1 MFSRPSRLAASFPSR
16 SLAPV
21 ARRPVIPA
29 LRLRQPVSS
38 SPTITRSFRTSSVRT
53 ARYERFDSPYSAPL
67 GSPNAGPGRGGGG
80 AGPNIWQYFKRRL
93 GGDRAVWVYG
103 IGVGGGGL
111 YYVTHL
117 ERVPET
123 GRLRFMDVDEAQER
137 ELGRQTQLSTLSE
150 YSTAVLPANHPTTR
164 RVRAVA
170 TRIIESSGLGRVKSG
185 GEMGAVEGKVPT
197 WGGGTDAMGVGEI
210 LMGSGPEGDH
220 AREGKETEWEVYVID
235 DRKTKNAFVL
245 PGGKIFVFTGIL
257 PVSANDDGLAT
268 VLGHEVAHQVARHP
282 AERMSSMKVAPDV
295 YASVRKNVYVWTV
308 KDETTNGTLYPYFR
322 LPNSRK
328 NESEAD
334 FIGLRLMSKACFDPT
349 ESTKMWERMSESEGG
364 TGLPTD
370 FLSTHPANAKRIKQ
384 LEKWMPDALSIRA
397 ASPCGE
403 TGSHFSSFMSNL
415 NPSSPYRKSIWS

>member
-1 MFSRPSRLAASFPSR
+1 MFSRTLRSSFTPISR
-16 SLAPV
+16 SIPHFAPSSLLARPQIPRNIHTSI
-21 ARRPVIPA
+21 RRSA
-29 LRLRQPVSS
+29 K
-38 SPTITRSFRTSSVRT
+38 
-53 ARYERFDSPYSAPL
+53 YERFPSGYSP
-67 GSPNAGPGRGGGG
+67 SPGPNGGGG
-80 AGPNIWQYFKRRL
+80 TDIWQYFKRRL

-103 IGVGGGGL
+103 IGVGGGGI

-137 ELGRQTQLSTLSE
+137 ELGRQTQLQTLNE
-150 YSTAVLPANHPTTR
+150 YSRAVLPPNHPTTK

-185 GEMGAVEGKVPT
+185 GEMGAVEGKVPNF
-197 WGGGTDAMGVGEI
+197 GGGEDIGEI
-210 LMGSGPEGDH
+210 LFGGGEAGKD

-235 DRKTKNAFVL
+235 DKKTKNAFVL

-282 AERMSSMKVAPDV
+282 AERMSSMKVLFALGFLFESLGLDV
-295 YASVRKNVYVWTV
+295 GITRLLLTFM
-308 KDETTNGTLYPYFR
+308 LQ

-334 FIGLRLMSKACFDPT
+334 FIGLRLMSKACFDPN
-349 ESTKMWERMSESEGG
+349 ESTKMWQRMSESEKGR
-364 TGLPTD
+364 GLPTD
-370 FLSTHPANAKRIKQ
+370 FLSTHPANEKRIKQ

-397 ASPCGE
+397 ASPCGD
-403 TGSHFSSFMSNL
+403 TSSYYSGFMDSL
-415 NPSSPYRKSIWS
+415 NPTSPYSKSIW

>member
-1 MFSRPSRLAASFPSR
+1 MFSRTLRSAASTSSR
-16 SLAPV
+16 SLPLV
-21 ARRPVIPA
+21 RPPASSSLRPLTRQPIPA
-29 LRLRQPVSS
+29 YAPTPIFSRSLRTT
-38 SPTITRSFRTSSVRT
+38 SPRS
-53 ARYERFDSPYSAPL
+53 ARYERFDSPYSGPSGDA
-67 GSPNAGPGRGGGG
+67 PNAGPGGGG
-80 AGPNIWQYFKRRL
+80 PNLWQYFKRRL

-103 IGVGGGGL
+103 IGVGGGGI

-117 ERVPET
+117 ERVAET

-185 GEMGAVEGKVPT
+185 GEMGAVEGKVPA
-197 WGGGTDAMGVGEI
+197 WGGGAEPDFGEI
-210 LMGSGPEGDH
+210 FSGSGPEG
-220 AREGKETEWEVYVID
+220 ARAQEGKETEWEVYVID

-282 AERMSSMKVAPDV
+282 AERMSSMKVLFALGFLLESLGLDV
-295 YASVRKNVYVWTV
+295 GITRLLLTFM
-308 KDETTNGTLYPYFR
+308 LQ

-349 ESTKMWERMSESEGG
+349 ESTKMWQRMSESESGG
-364 TGLPTD
+364 GLSTD

-403 TGSHFSSFMSNL
+403 TRSQFSSFMENV
-415 NPSSPYRKSIWS
+415 NPASPYNKGIWA

>member
-67 GSPNAGPGRGGGG
+67 GSPNAGPGGGGGG

-282 AERMSSMKVAPDV
+282 AERMSSMKVLFALGFLLESLGLDV
-295 YASVRKNVYVWTV
+295 GITRLLLTFM
-308 KDETTNGTLYPYFR
+308 LQ

-415 NPSSPYRKSIWS
+415 NPSSPYRKGIWS

>member
-1 MFSRPSRLAASFPSR
+1 MLSRTNRSAAFSSAAR
-16 SLAPV
+16 SLPLARSALAPSL
-21 ARRPVIPA
+21 ALKRPPTTTGRI
-29 LRLRQPVSS
+29 QPRGLQTT
-38 SPTITRSFRTSSVRT
+38 PFRS
-53 ARYERFDSPYSAPL
+53 ARYERFDSPYSVPSGGAPH
-67 GSPNAGPGRGGGG
+67 AGPGGGGG
-80 AGPNIWQYFKRRL
+80 PRLWQYFKRRL

-103 IGVGGGGL
+103 IGVGGCGL

-117 ERVPET
+117 ERVAET
-123 GRLRFMDVDEAQER
+123 GRLRFMDVDESQER
-137 ELGRQTQLSTLSE
+137 ELGRQTQLQTLSE
-150 YSTAVLPANHPTTR
+150 YSTAVLPPNHSTTR

-197 WGGGTDAMGVGEI
+197 WGGGNEVDLGEI
-210 LMGSGPEGDH
+210 LSGSGPEGDR
-220 AREGKETEWEVYVID
+220 AKEGKETEWEVYVID

-282 AERMSSMKVAPDV
+282 AERMSSMKVLFALGFLLESLGLDV
-295 YASVRKNVYVWTV
+295 GITRLLLTFM
-308 KDETTNGTLYPYFR
+308 LQ

-334 FIGLRLMSKACFDPT
+334 FIGLRLMSKACFNPT
-349 ESTKMWERMSESEGG
+349 ESTKMWQRMSESEGG
-364 TGLPTD
+364 QGLPTD

-403 TGSHFSSFMSNL
+403 TGSHFSSFMENF
-415 NPSSPYRKSIWS
+415 NPSSPYSKGIWS

>member
-1 MFSRPSRLAASFPSR
+1 MFHPSLRQALPATTRPLALPRTRL
-16 SLAPV
+16 
-21 ARRPVIPA
+21 IPRALLPNVQPTRA
-29 LRLRQPVSS
+29 LRTTPIQS
-38 SPTITRSFRTSSVRT
+38 
-53 ARYERFDSPYSAPL
+53 ARYERFDSPFGTS
-67 GSPNAGPGRGGGG
+67 SPGPSGRS
-80 AGPNIWQYFKRRL
+80 NFWNYLRRRL
-93 GGDRAVWVYG
+93 GGDRAVYVYG
-103 IGVGGGGL
+103 IGIGGGGL

-150 YSTAVLPANHPTTR
+150 YSTAVLPANHPTTK

-185 GEMGAVEGKVPT
+185 GEMGAVEGKVPAF
-197 WGGGTDAMGVGEI
+197 GGGENIGEI
-210 LMGSGPEGDH
+210 LMGSGPEGDA

-282 AERMSSMKVAPDV
+282 AERMSSVKVLFALGFILESLGLDV
-295 YASVRKNVYVWTV
+295 GITRLLLTF
-308 KDETTNGTLYPYFR
+308 LLQ

-349 ESTKMWERMSESEGG
+349 ESTKMWQRMSESEQGQ
-364 TGLPTD
+364 GLPTD

-384 LEKWMPDALSIRA
+384 LERWMPEAQQIRA
-397 ASPCGE
+397 ASPCGA
-403 TGSHFSSFMSNL
+403 TGSSFSSFMDHV
-415 NPSSPYRKSIWS
+415 NPASPYSKGLW